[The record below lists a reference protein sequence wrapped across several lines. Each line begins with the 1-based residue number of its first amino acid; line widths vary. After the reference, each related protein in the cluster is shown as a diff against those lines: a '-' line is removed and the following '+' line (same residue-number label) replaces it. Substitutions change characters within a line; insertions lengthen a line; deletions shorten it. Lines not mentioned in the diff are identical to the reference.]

1 MIDPALGFYF
11 HIRNIPNSVL
21 KEKNNEKFEEFGKLK
36 AKFYRNV

>member
-1 MIDPALGFYF
+1 
-11 HIRNIPNSVL
+11 VL